1 MLNVSPMQF
10 YRAATIATVIA
21 TLVLTSCGSK
31 IAVPPAQTDAATI
44 EQQAQAFVAAMKP
57 RREGKPIVAVLAVN
71 EGTEMT
77 DFLLPHAVLQRS
89 GVVDVHAV
97 ATQRGRVHLYPAL
110 EVEVAEDIA
119 SFDQANP
126 AGADYVIVPAMSNEN
141 DPAATGWLQQQAKKG
156 ARIIGVC
163 VGTVVVA
170 NAGLLDGRRFV
181 THWYYRDRL
190 AEQHPSAVYVPHQ
203 RYLVDRD
210 VATTTGITASVP
222 TMIAL
227 VEAIGGRE
235 RANLLA
241 MELGVDAWTPAHDS
255 SKFGLNARRKWNYIA
270 NKIAFWQQERWRVDV
285 SDGMDDVALALA
297 ADAWSRTGRV
307 SLIASG
313 AGPVTLAS
321 GMTLVAQPAE
331 QQLPRMPFEPSLK
344 SVQQLDRTL
353 CDIAQRF
360 GDARQDRVRLELE
373 YPRTPPCGS

>member
-1 MLNVSPMQF
+1 M
-10 YRAATIATVIA
+10 VIA
-21 TLVLTSCGSK
+21 TLVLTGCGSK

-44 EQQAQAFVAAMKP
+44 DQQARAFVEAMKP

-97 ATQRGRVHLYPAL
+97 ATKRGHVHLYPAL
-110 EVEVAEDIA
+110 EVEVPEDIA

-141 DPAATGWLQQQAKKG
+141 DPAATGWLKQQAEKG

-181 THWYYRDRL
+181 THWYYRDKL
-190 AEQHPSAVYVPHQ
+190 VEQHPTAVYVPHQ

-222 TMIAL
+222 TMISL
-227 VEAIGGRE
+227 VEAIGGPG

-241 MELGVDAWTPAHDS
+241 MDLGVDSWTPAHDS
-255 SKFGLNARRKWNYIA
+255 SKFGLDAKRKWNYIV
-270 NKIAFWQQERWRVDV
+270 NKIAFWQQERWSVDV

-297 ADAWSRTGRV
+297 TDAWSRTGRV
-307 SLIASG
+307 GVVAS
-313 AGPVTLAS
+313 APGPVTLAS
-321 GMTLVAQPAE
+321 GMRLVAQPTE
-331 QQLPRMPFEPSLK
+331 QQMPRVPLEPSLK

-373 YPRTPPCGS
+373 YPRVPPCGS